1 MTHPAKWTFDWF
13 YSRLKPHKGDVYRPG
28 QALPEPGYETATG
41 RRLYTVQQ
49 IRAAYAQGAKDSRT
63 LLTRCRN
70 MLSHPAHWGADD
82 EVIRARHALYTEVL
96 EHLNGLESCEAWTER
111 ERRVVA
117 APKPLTDDQLDALAM
132 DEEGLPNSHLEFAR
146 AIERAHGIGDA

>member
-1 MTHPAKWTFDWF
+1 MTHPEKWTFDWF

-49 IRAAYAQGAKDSRT
+49 IRAAYAQGANDSRT

-70 MLSHPAHWGADD
+70 MLSHPAHWGAEDSL
-82 EVIRARHALYTEVL
+82 IRARHALYTEVL
-96 EHLNGLESCEAWTER
+96 EHLTGLENCEAWTER
-111 ERRVVA
+111 EKRVMA

-132 DEEGLPNSHLEFAR
+132 ADDGLPNSHLEFAR
-146 AIERAHGIGDA
+146 DIERAHGIGDA

>member
-1 MTHPAKWTFDWF
+1 MTHPEKWTFGWF

-28 QALPEPGYETATG
+28 QVLPEPDYETATG
-41 RRLYTVQQ
+41 RKLYTVQQ

-82 EVIRARHALYTEVL
+82 DVIKARHALYTEVL
-96 EHLNGLESCEAWTER
+96 EHLNGLENCESWTER
-111 ERRVVA
+111 ERRVVS
-117 APKPLTDDQLDALAM
+117 APKPLTDDQIDALAM
-132 DEEGLPNSHLEFAR
+132 CQVPD
-146 AIERAHGIGDA
+146 D

>member
-1 MTHPAKWTFDWF
+1 MTHPEKWTFDWF

-49 IRAAYAQGAKDSRT
+49 IRAAYAQGAKDSRS

-82 EVIRARHALYTEVL
+82 DVMKARHALYTEVL
-96 EHLNGLESCEAWTER
+96 EHLNGLAAGIAQER
-111 ERRVVA
+111 NRCRYPQCVENEDERCPRWLTGECGGPN
-117 APKPLTDDQLDALAM
+117 PK
-132 DEEGLPNSHLEFAR
+132 
-146 AIERAHGIGDA
+146 IGG

>member
-1 MTHPAKWTFDWF
+1 MTHPEKLTFDWF

-41 RRLYTVQQ
+41 RKLYTVQQ

-82 EVIRARHALYTEVL
+82 EVIKARQALYTEVL
-96 EHLNGLESCEAWTER
+96 EHLNGLEHSEAWTER
-111 ERRVVA
+111 EKRVMT

-132 DEEGLPNSHLEFAR
+132 DEDGLPNSHLEFAR
-146 AIERAHGIGDA
+146 AIERAHGIRDA

>member
-1 MTHPAKWTFDWF
+1 MTHPEKWTFDWF
-13 YSRLKPHKGDVYRPG
+13 YNRLKPHKGDVYRPG

-82 EVIRARHALYTEVL
+82 EVMKARHALYTEVL
-96 EHLNGLESCEAWTER
+96 EHLNGLEHSEAWTEAEKRRPGCKKTTGCTCER
-111 ERRVVA
+111 E
-117 APKPLTDDQLDALAM
+117 KLGDQCIWRL
-132 DEEGLPNSHLEFAR
+132 
-146 AIERAHGIGDA
+146 